1 MGQMPSWG
9 GWKLMPATGVRYLPM
24 ETTSKESAAY
34 FQLTQGEQQS
44 DVFDRNLMGG
54 LPDNN
59 VAGDIKV
66 DTLTVDD
73 IFEWDTFKFPDWEK
87 ESLEDVLSWN
97 NVYLVNPRSF
107 QGCKNLKKFTARNAP
122 TITTPSMNFAFEG
135 CDNFDYNLDRWD
147 FSAVTEAYGCFDGCV
162 ALSDGNFRKII
173 RRWRNT
179 RHQNVRSGNN
189 IYVGAEGVT
198 VTTLDTYDEI
208 QAAEKDGVI
217 FTGYVVDIDGVEIL
231 TYKNDK
237 EYSTH
242 DYRYRGIPTVVDE
255 TQAIALAAQEAREAE
270 QQRREEARAKAEQEK
285 KTKAQELQQKKTAAL
300 RSQILK
306 EQLAK
311 RKPVAK
317 RNNFVV

>member
-1 MGQMPSWG
+1 
-9 GWKLMPATGVRYLPM
+9 MPATGVRYLPM

-59 VAGDIKV
+59 VAGDIRV

-73 IFEWDTFKFPDWEK
+73 IFQWDTFKFPDWEK

-107 QGCKNLKKFTARNAP
+107 QGCKNLTGFTARNAP
-122 TITTPSMNFAFEG
+122 IITTPSMNFAFEG
-135 CDNFDYNLDRWD
+135 CENFDSNLDRWD

-162 ALSDGNFRKII
+162 ALSDGNFRKIV
-173 RRWRNT
+173 RQWRNT
-179 RHQNVRSGNN
+179 RHQNVRSGND

-208 QAAEKDGVI
+208 QAAEEDGVI

-231 TYKNDK
+231 TYQNDK
-237 EYSTH
+237 EYATH
-242 DYRYRGIPTVVDE
+242 DYRYRGVPTVVDE
-255 TQAIALAAQEAREAE
+255 TQAIALAAQEARVAE
-270 QQRREEARAKAEQEK
+270 QQRKEEARVRAEQEK
-285 KTKAQELQQKKTAAL
+285 HTKAKELQQKKLAAL
-300 RSQILK
+300 RSQRLK

-311 RKPVAK
+311 RKPVVAEK
-317 RNNFVV
+317 KFMV